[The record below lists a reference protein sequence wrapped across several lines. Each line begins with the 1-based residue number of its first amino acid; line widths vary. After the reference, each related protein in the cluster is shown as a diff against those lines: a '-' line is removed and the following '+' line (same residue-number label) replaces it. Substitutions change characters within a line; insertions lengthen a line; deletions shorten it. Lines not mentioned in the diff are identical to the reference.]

1 MVLSKLFCFVL
12 NQISVNAKIDKMEL
26 FQVDKT
32 MESDLHQFC
41 VGFFLFFSYKEKK
54 GIKKCLCWLNGL
66 YLSYIITYT
75 ALMLST
81 INLIPDMQH

>member
-41 VGFFLFFSYKEKK
+41 VGFFFFFF
-54 GIKKCLCWLNGL
+54 L
-66 YLSYIITYT
+66 
-75 ALMLST
+75 
-81 INLIPDMQH
+81 